1 MKNEGLTSGSFLLGK
16 EAMKKIISTGIIIIG
31 LLFIVGIFFAYQKQ
45 EESEQPSIKE
55 EQEDVVYNLRFGY
68 ANPTDS
74 AQHVVALKFADIV
87 NHKSGG
93 RVIIEVFPAQE
104 LGNDHQM
111 IEAAMNGKL
120 AVIIPPTAKLSI
132 LVPSLQYSDLPFLF
146 PSREDAYELLDG
158 EPGKMLLEQ
167 LKPHELIGATF
178 WESGFKQFTANKAIR
193 SPEDFMG
200 LKIRVMK
207 SRLIMDQ
214 FKAFGAHPIPIDF
227 HKTYQA
233 IKDGGVDGQ
242 ENPLGSIVN
251 MKFYEVQSH
260 VVISNHAYLGYVFAF
275 SKTIFES
282 LPSDIQSIL
291 LSTAKELTLFQRKEI
306 IEREK
311 DFIQTIKNSGTDVY
325 YLTNEERSRFRTA
338 TAHMIEKYRDLIGA
352 EILDKTSLLLQ
363 KKYGTPGED
372 KIIIGLDADM
382 TLGSAPS
389 GLSIKRGMELAIREI
404 NQQGGIL
411 GKKLDIMVRDHAG
424 ISTRGIANMK
434 YFADVKNLAAV
445 MGGIHSPVA
454 LSELNI
460 IHKEKIIYLDPW
472 AAATSIVDNGYQPNY
487 VFRVSV
493 RDQYAG
499 SFLVKQALQK
509 YKNVALLLENT
520 GWGRS
525 NHKAMTN
532 ALAEQKLTPVIV
544 EWFNWGE
551 KDMTP
556 QLARIENSGAEV
568 ILLVSNAPEGISI
581 IKSMAQRPKKIPVI
595 SHWGIT
601 GGYFWENTNREL
613 EIVNLKFLQTFS
625 FMSPKK
631 EMTKEII
638 QKYYNEYDVK
648 IPGEII
654 APAGIAHA
662 YDLIH
667 LLAKAIKQA
676 GSLDRSAIRDALEQI
691 ESYQGLVKNYA
702 PPFTAK
708 RHDALDQND
717 FIMARYDSHGHIV
730 PVKD

>member
-1 MKNEGLTSGSFLLGK
+1 
-16 EAMKKIISTGIIIIG
+16 MKKIISAGIVIVG
-31 LLFIVGIFFAYQKQ
+31 LLFIVSIFSACQKQ
-45 EESEQPSIKE
+45 EEPEQSSIKE
-55 EQEDVVYNLRFGY
+55 EKEKVVYNLQFGHDM
-68 ANPTDS
+68 PSDS
-74 AQHVVALKFADIV
+74 AQHVAALKFADIV
-87 NHKSGG
+87 NYKSGG
-93 RVIIEVFPAQE
+93 RVKIEVFPAQE

-111 IEAAMNGKL
+111 IEAARTGKL
-120 AVIIPPTAKLSI
+120 AVILPPTAKLST
-132 LVPSLQYSDLPFLF
+132 LVPSFQYVDLPFLF
-146 PSREDAYELLDG
+146 PNREDAYELLDG
-158 EPGKMLLEQ
+158 EPGKMLLKH
-167 LKPHELIGATF
+167 LKPHGLIGVAF

-193 SPEDFMG
+193 SPQDFMG
-200 LKIRVMK
+200 LKFRVMK
-207 SRLIMDQ
+207 SRIIMDQ

-227 HKTYQA
+227 HKTYEA
-233 IKDGGVDGQ
+233 LKDNVVDGE
-242 ENPLGSIVN
+242 ENPLVSIVN

-282 LPSDIQSIL
+282 LPIDIQEIL
-291 LSTAKELTLFQRKEI
+291 ASTAKELSLYQRKETI
-306 IEREK
+306 VREK
-311 DFIQTIKNSGTDVY
+311 AFVETIKDSGTNIL
-325 YLTNEERSRFRTA
+325 YLTNEERNRFRAA
-338 TAHMIEKYRDLIGA
+338 TEHIIKKYRDVIGP
-352 EILDKTSLLLQ
+352 EILDITAKYVQ
-363 KKYGTPGED
+363 KKYGTPVED

-389 GLSIKRGMELAIREI
+389 GLSIKRGMELAVLEI

-424 ISTRGIANMK
+424 ISARGIANMK
-434 YFADVKNLAAV
+434 HFAVIKNLVGV
-445 MGGIHSPVA
+445 MGGLHSPVA
-454 LSELNI
+454 LSELDI

-499 SFLVKQALQK
+499 SFLVKWALQK

-525 NHKAMTN
+525 NHKAMTV
-532 ALAEQKLTPVIV
+532 ALAERKLTPIAV

-556 QLARIENSGAEV
+556 QLTRIENSKAEV
-568 ILLVSNAPEGISI
+568 ILLVANAPEGISV
-581 IKSMAQRPKKIPVI
+581 IKSMAQRPKKIPII

-613 EIVNLKFLQTFS
+613 GIINLKFLQTFS

-631 EMTKEII
+631 EKTKKII
-638 QKYYNEYDVK
+638 QQYCNEYDVK
-648 IPGEII
+648 TPGEIV
-654 APAGIAHA
+654 APVGTAHA

-676 GSLDRSAIRDALEQI
+676 GSLNRPAIRDALEQI
-691 ESYQGLVKNYA
+691 ESYHGIVKAYS
-702 PPFTAK
+702 PPFTATM
-708 RHDALDQND
+708 HDALNQND
-717 FIMARYDSHGHIV
+717 FIMAKYDSNGYIV
-730 PVKD
+730 SVKK